1 MNNSKQ
7 LIEQIVERVLNSQEG
22 ERTNIEDILDEF
34 LPLLTVRKPKS
45 FFVRFWFRS
54 HITSAFNAHDIFS
67 CNTERDEENHK
78 EKGFFISILK
88 ANLTQLEYFMNKAN
102 KDYEGVEK
110 RKTKIEERQGQI
122 SLLINEK
129 NEIVGVDV
137 PEIAKAMNE

>member
-1 MNNSKQ
+1 MKNIKGLKFNR
-7 LIEQIVERVLNSQEG
+7 LTAVEYLGRNKFHHNVWLFQCE
-22 ERTNIEDILDEF
+22 
-34 LPLLTVRKPKS
+34 
-45 FFVRFWFRS
+45 
-54 HITSAFNAHDIFS
+54 
-67 CNTERDEENHK
+67 CNTERDEQNHK

-88 ANLTQLEYFMNKAN
+88 ANLTQLEYFMKKAN

-137 PEIAKAMNE
+137 PEIVKAMNE